1 MLEYLAK
8 DKKDIFITSG
18 EVDSAKWVPL
28 PQALE
33 NLREGGI
40 AWQLVKEILEQGCE
54 KTVSVTAAAS
64 ADNNRTNGNADAS
77 SIYLQTNI
85 IPNASGPIWVPMVEP
100 ICILFSMGKF
110 SLARRSSNFS
120 QLSVP

>member
-1 MLEYLAK
+1 MLMLGYLAK

-33 NLREGGI
+33 NLQEGGI

-54 KTVSVTAAAS
+54 K
-64 ADNNRTNGNADAS
+64 
-77 SIYLQTNI
+77 L
-85 IPNASGPIWVPMVEP
+85 
-100 ICILFSMGKF
+100 
-110 SLARRSSNFS
+110 
-120 QLSVP
+120 

>member
-54 KTVSVTAAAS
+54 K
-64 ADNNRTNGNADAS
+64 
-77 SIYLQTNI
+77 L
-85 IPNASGPIWVPMVEP
+85 
-100 ICILFSMGKF
+100 
-110 SLARRSSNFS
+110 
-120 QLSVP
+120 